1 MVSDSLLPAGLR
13 QVFGCGDRVFTEKG
27 KTVFVHVGRK
37 GLASQQT

>member
-1 MVSDSLLPAGLR
+1 MVSDSLLPAGFR